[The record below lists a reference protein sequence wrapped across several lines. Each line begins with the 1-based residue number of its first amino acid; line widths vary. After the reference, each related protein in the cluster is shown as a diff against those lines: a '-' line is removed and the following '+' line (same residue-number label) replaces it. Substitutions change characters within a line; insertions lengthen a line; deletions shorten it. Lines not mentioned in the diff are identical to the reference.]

1 MEASGQDPG
10 FLALTKDDLLL
21 LSNFSEAGG
30 LGLWGLYGK
39 RELNVIRVCGHHGWE
54 VVNMS
59 AEFAA

>member
-30 LGLWGLYGK
+30 LGLWGECDL
-39 RELNVIRVCGHHGWE
+39 
-54 VVNMS
+54 
-59 AEFAA
+59 